1 MDLISFEKV
10 TSSFISTRA
19 TDETWE
25 PVSKGT
31 FAGR

>member
-19 TDETWE
+19 TDETCDL
-25 PVSKGT
+25 VSNDKSVG
-31 FAGR
+31 